1 VGLEDHTIFMSQPE
15 TKAPATAPAP
25 QAATPTLAPGK
36 GMTPLVLELVRPYRG
51 WLIIVFIAMLV
62 ETAMSIA
69 APWPLKIILD
79 NVVGKHKLPEFLTW
93 LRDFS
98 WGEHTPALAGVA
110 AAGAVLI
117 AAIGAVAGYIDN
129 YYTESVAQYVANDLR
144 QRLYHHLHRLSLRYY
159 DTHQIGNL
167 LSTITSDVGT
177 IQSFASTALLSI
189 LVDSLTI
196 VGMVA
201 VMLYLNFDFALVAVG
216 VTPFLLLFVARFKKA
231 VKKATHEVRK
241 RQSDIVAVVQQGL
254 ESVRSVKAFGR
265 QDLEEGRLQAAS
277 METVQAALKARRV
290 KSLLSP
296 IVSVTVS
303 LCVGFVLWRGAGL
316 ILRDAMTIGAL
327 TVFLSYLNKF
337 FKPVQD
343 MAKMTNVIAQAA
355 VGLER
360 IQTILD
366 ADAIIPQQPSAR
378 APGTLKGEIVF
389 EHVVFAYDPAAPVLR
404 DINLT
409 IKPGQRIGVCGPT
422 GGGKS
427 TVLSLIPRFYDPTA
441 GRVLIDGV
449 AVTDYKLDGLRA
461 QIGFVLQDTVLFAG
475 TIRDNIAYGR
485 LDATPE
491 EILEAA
497 KMANAHD
504 FISQMPQGYDSL
516 VGERGL
522 TLSGG
527 QRQRI
532 GIARAVLR
540 NSPILILDEPTAAL
554 DTESEKLVMEA
565 IERLMKG
572 RTVIAIAH
580 RLSTIR
586 DCDKIVVLKAGVV
599 AEEGTHDELL
609 QRNEIYAELYRIQ
622 AGATPAPAGTAV
634 SSQEQAAPAPKT
646 AS

>member
-1 VGLEDHTIFMSQPE
+1 M
-15 TKAPATAPAP
+15 
-25 QAATPTLAPGK
+25 
-36 GMTPLVLELVRPYRG
+36 
-51 WLIIVFIAMLV
+51 IIVFVAMLI

-79 NVVGKHKLPEFLTW
+79 NVVGKHKLPEFLGW
-93 LRDFS
+93 LRDLSF
-98 WGEHTPALAGVA
+98 GEHSMALAGVA
-110 AAGAVLI
+110 AAGVVFI
-117 AAIGAVAGYIDN
+117 ALIGAVAGYIDN

-144 QRLYHHLHRLSLRYY
+144 HRLYHHLQRLSLKYY
-159 DTHQIGNL
+159 DTHQIGNM
-167 LSTITSDVGT
+167 LSTITDDVGT
-177 IQSFASTALLSI
+177 IQDFASTALLSI

-196 VGMVA
+196 IGMVG

-216 VTPFLLLFVARFKKA
+216 VTPFLLLFVARFKKE

-241 RQSDIVAVVQQGL
+241 RQSDIVGVLQQGL
-254 ESVRSVKAFGR
+254 ESVRTVEAFGR
-265 QDLEEGRLQAAS
+265 QDTEEGRLDAAS
-277 METVQAALKARRV
+277 MESVRAALKARRV

-296 IVSVTVS
+296 FVSVTVS
-303 LCVGFVLWRGAGL
+303 LCVAFVLWRGAGL
-316 ILRDAMTIGAL
+316 MLSGAMTIGAM

-343 MAKMTNVIAQAA
+343 LAKMTNVIAQAS
-355 VGLER
+355 VGMER

-366 ADAIIPQQPSAR
+366 ADTIIPQKPDAR
-378 APGTLKGEIVF
+378 DPGKLKGEIVF
-389 EHVVFAYDPAAPVLR
+389 EHVAFAYNPASPVLR

-409 IKPGQRIGVCGPT
+409 IKPGQRVGVCGPT

-449 AVTDYKLDGLRA
+449 DITDYKLDLHRA

-485 LDATPE
+485 LNATPE
-491 EILEAA
+491 DVIAAA

-504 FISQMPQGYDSL
+504 FIMKMPHGYDSM

-532 GIARAVLR
+532 GIARAVVR

-554 DTESEKLVMEA
+554 DTESEKVVMEA
-565 IERLMKG
+565 LERLMEG
-572 RTVIAIAH
+572 RTVITIAH

-586 DCDKIVVLKAGVV
+586 DAHKIVVLKDGVV
-599 AEEGTHDELL
+599 AEEGTHDELI
-609 QRNEIYAELYRIQ
+609 QRDQIYAELYRIQ
-622 AGATPAPAGTAV
+622 AGATPAVGNVP
-634 SSQEQAAPAPKT
+634 
-646 AS
+646 

>member
-1 VGLEDHTIFMSQPE
+1 MNPP
-15 TKAPATAPAP
+15 TKPQATAPSP
-25 QAATPTLAPGK
+25 QGQTR
-36 GMTPLVLELVRPYRG
+36 LVLELVRPYRG
-51 WLIIVFIAMLV
+51 WLIIVFVAMLI

-79 NVVGKHKLPEFLTW
+79 NVVGKHKLPEFLAW

-144 QRLYHHLHRLSLRYY
+144 QRLYHHLHRLSLSYY

-201 VMLYLNFDFALVAVG
+201 VMLYLNLDFALVAVG

-241 RQSDIVAVVQQGL
+241 RQSDILAVVQQGL

-265 QDLEEGRLQAAS
+265 QDLEEARLQAAS
-277 METVQAALKARRV
+277 MESVQAALKARRV

-366 ADAIIPQQPSAR
+366 ADTIIPQKPDAR
-378 APGTLKGEIVF
+378 VPGALKGEIVF
-389 EHVVFAYDPAAPVLR
+389 EHVAFAYDPAAPVLR
-404 DINLT
+404 DIHLT
-409 IKPGQRIGVCGPT
+409 IKPGQRVGVCGPT

-475 TIRDNIAYGR
+475 TIRENIAYGR
-485 LDATPE
+485 PEATAE
-491 EILEAA
+491 EIVAAA
-497 KMANAHD
+497 KMANAHE
-504 FISQMPQGYDSL
+504 FIAQMPHGYDSL

-527 QRQRI
+527 QRQRL

-540 NSPILILDEPTAAL
+540 NAPILILDEPTAAL
-554 DTESEKLVMEA
+554 DTESEKLVMDA
-565 IERLMKG
+565 LQRLMQG
-572 RTVIAIAH
+572 RTVITIAH

-586 DCDKIVVLKAGVV
+586 DADKIVVLKGGLV
-599 AEEGTHDELL
+599 AEEGTHDELV
-609 QRNEIYAELYRIQ
+609 QRNAIYAELYRIQ
-622 AGATPAPAGTAV
+622 AGATPAAEAPGDAGSSPGTALT
-634 SSQEQAAPAPKT
+634 PKT
-646 AS
+646 SP

>member
-1 VGLEDHTIFMSQPE
+1 MHQSKSQPAPE
-15 TKAPATAPAP
+15 AGAAPAASPKD
-25 QAATPTLAPGK
+25 PTHSSQS
-36 GMTPLVLELVRPYRG
+36 MTRLVLELIRPYRG
-51 WLIIVFIAMLV
+51 WLIIVFVAMLI

-79 NVVGKHKLPEFLTW
+79 NVVGKHKLPEFLGW

-98 WGEHTPALAGVA
+98 SGEHTMALAGVA
-110 AAGAVLI
+110 AAGAVVI
-117 AAIGAVAGYIDN
+117 ALIGAVAGYIDN

-144 QRLYHHLHRLSLRYY
+144 HRLYHHLQRLSLKYY
-159 DTHQIGNL
+159 DTHQIGNM
-167 LSTITSDVGT
+167 LSTITDDVGT
-177 IQSFASTALLSI
+177 IQDFASTALLSI
-189 LVDSLTI
+189 LIDSLTI
-196 VGMVA
+196 IGMVG

-241 RQSDIVAVVQQGL
+241 RQSSIVGVLQQGL
-254 ESVRSVKAFGR
+254 ESVRTVEAFGR
-265 QDLEEGRLQAAS
+265 QDTEEGRLDAAS
-277 METVQAALKARRV
+277 MESVRAALKARRV

-296 IVSVTVS
+296 FVSVTVS
-303 LCVGFVLWRGAGL
+303 LCVAFVLWRGAGL
-316 ILRDAMTIGAL
+316 MLSGAMTIGAM

-343 MAKMTNVIAQAA
+343 LAKMTNVIAQAS

-366 ADAIIPQQPSAR
+366 ADTIIPQKPDAR
-378 APGTLKGEIVF
+378 DPGKLKGEIVF
-389 EHVVFAYDPAAPVLR
+389 EHVAFAYNPETPVLR

-409 IKPGQRIGVCGPT
+409 IKPGQRVGVCGPT

-449 AVTDYKLDGLRA
+449 DVTDYKLDLHRA

-491 EILEAA
+491 DVIAAA

-504 FISQMPQGYDSL
+504 FIMKMPHGYDSM

-532 GIARAVLR
+532 GIARAVVR

-554 DTESEKLVMEA
+554 DTESEKVVMEA
-565 IERLMKG
+565 LERLMKG
-572 RTVIAIAH
+572 RTVITIAH

-586 DCDKIVVLKAGVV
+586 DAHKIVVLKDGVV
-599 AEEGTHDELL
+599 AEEGTHDELI
-609 QRNEIYAELYRIQ
+609 QRDQIYAELYRIQ
-622 AGATPAPAGTAV
+622 AGATPAPEIPVGPSGAGKAAGPKPK
-634 SSQEQAAPAPKT
+634 AAP
-646 AS
+646 